1 MTAAGPCS
9 CKLELGWHQI
19 STQELLST
27 QDLERKCK
35 LVDET
40 INFLGPANTHEQC
53 TIMEKINE
61 IREKCGKYYFNKDN
75 RLIAI
80 PNMIGLPKKPF
91 ILEGNTKTKQ
101 NIFLDKHCEDLLH
114 QHLIIALRNLQFNA
128 FIMQGFQSGDV
139 LKVKLEKGT
148 KLRSKN
154 VYAELNK
161 HEKEVMEILG
171 IKDIA
176 EDTLA
181 QCIQLH
187 KDYLNTGRKGEH
199 STWLFDQVKVI
210 ITL

>member
-1 MTAAGPCS
+1 MAAAGPCS
-9 CKLELGWHQI
+9 CKLELGCRQI
-19 STQELLST
+19 STQELLSS
-27 QDLERKCK
+27 QELERKCK

-61 IREKCGKYYFNKDN
+61 IREKCGKYYFDKDN
-75 RLIAI
+75 RIIAI

-114 QHLIIALRNLQFNA
+114 QNLIIALRNLQFKA

-139 LKVKLEKGT
+139 LKVKLEKAK

-154 VYAELNK
+154 FYADLNK
-161 HEKEVMEILG
+161 HETEVMEILDV
-171 IKDIA
+171 KDID
-176 EDTLA
+176 EETLS
-181 QCIQLH
+181 QCIELH

-199 STWLFDQVKVI
+199 STWLFDQV
-210 ITL
+210 